1 MKSWKKDVQIDGGAQ
16 DRASRAL
23 QTTEGE
29 QRRKNSPGTWEAAA
43 RKVRHPGRV
52 CPGCEKKEVLQNA
65 WQGPVCEGPAGRSPK
80 SDK

>member
-1 MKSWKKDVQIDGGAQ
+1 MFRLMEEPRTGP
-16 DRASRAL
+16 RAL

-52 CPGCEKKEVLQNA
+52 CPGCEKKEVLQDA
-65 WQGPVCEGPAGRSPK
+65 GQGPVCEGPAGRSPK